1 MSAIRRPKQD
11 QKLSPSR
18 HFEARFTAISN
29 VLLCDLFDVRKG
41 FTPSEVS
48 VALFISRV
56 TVGYIRH
63 RTTIRTKWA
72 LDQIGL
78 SRSSYLAAKRGLIE
92 KGVIICETDRFQ
104 ESIVQLHPKY
114 QCLLSDFAGGSEN
127 LDEGGPNFRTPTNK
141 EIKKTIKTKQH
152 QATLCVAD
160 DFADDE
166 FGIDSI
172 DSRVEQEDPE
182 ILACVE
188 AIEDQFEQEQALVE
202 SVPFQDS
209 AAPVVEAEPAKS
221 LPKPEITSE
230 QFQLAQGLNRNG
242 VNWRM
247 AVRLAKENDPQ
258 AIQKALDGLKLRSN
272 VKHPA
277 GWLVEEI
284 RAGGYAAPGLSAE
297 ALIKRTHESVA
308 QLRQQ
313 ERQQEQTAR
322 EEANQAYFERW
333 SQFEALPFE
342 TQQELLTTARQRLAR
357 LSPKMAELPDNSP
370 PLRAMALELARERI
384 PANDISLPANQCL
397 ENQGLVQG
405 LRNGR

>member
-18 HFEARFTAISN
+18 HFDARFTAISN
-29 VLLCDLFDVRKG
+29 VLLCDLFDIRKG

-63 RTTIRTKWA
+63 RTTIRVRYA
-72 LDQIGL
+72 LEQTGL

-114 QCLLSDFAGGSEN
+114 QCLLSDSAGGSEN
-127 LDEGGPNFRTPTNK
+127 LDEGGPDFRTPTNK

-152 QATLCVAD
+152 QATLRVAD
-160 DFADDE
+160 DFTDDE
-166 FGIDSI
+166 FVIDSSNSYI
-172 DSRVEQEDPE
+172 EQEDPE
-182 ILACVE
+182 IDACVE
-188 AIEDQFEQEQALVE
+188 AIEKQFKQEQVLE
-202 SVPFQDS
+202 QSLLFQDS
-209 AAPVVEAEPAKS
+209 AAPVEAEPAKP
-221 LPKPEITSE
+221 LPKSELTSE

-247 AVRLAKENDPQ
+247 AVRLVKENDPQ
-258 AIQKALDGLKLRSN
+258 AIQKALDSLKHRSN

-284 RAGGYAAPGLSAE
+284 RAGGYAAPGLSAD
-297 ALIKRTHESVA
+297 AFVKRTHESIA

-357 LSPKMAELPDNSP
+357 LSPKMGQLPDNSP
-370 PLRAMALELARERI
+370 PLRAMVLEIARERI
-384 PANDISLPANQCL
+384 PANDISLSANRSL
-397 ENQGLVQG
+397 EKPGLG
-405 LRNGR
+405 SPS

>member
-11 QKLSPSR
+11 PKLSPSR
-18 HFEARFTAISN
+18 HFDGNFTALPNSLIA
-29 VLLCDLFDVRKG
+29 VLLDGSLS
-41 FTPSEVS
+41 PSEIT
-48 VALFISRV
+48 VALFVARV
-56 TVGYIRH
+56 TTGYIRT
-63 RTTIRTKWA
+63 RTTIRIQYALKQTK
-72 LDQIGL
+72 L
-78 SRSSYLAAKRGLIE
+78 SRSTYLAAKRGLIE
-92 KGVIICETDRFQ
+92 KEIIICETDIFG
-104 ESIVQLHPKY
+104 ESIIQLHP
-114 QCLLSDFAGGSEN
+114 QHQILVSDSSGGGSEN
-127 LDEGGPNFRTPTNK
+127 LDERGPDFRTPTNK

-152 QATLCVAD
+152 QATQSVAD
-160 DFADDE
+160 DFTDDE
-166 FGIDSI
+166 FLIDSV

-188 AIEDQFEQEQALVE
+188 AIEDQFEQEEALVE
-202 SVPFQDS
+202 SVPFQDY

-221 LPKPEITSE
+221 LPKPELTSE

-242 VNWRM
+242 VNWRI

-258 AIQKALDGLKLRSN
+258 AIQKALDGLKHRSN

-284 RAGGYAAPGLSAE
+284 RAGGYAAPGLSPD

-313 ERQQEQTAR
+313 ERQQEQAAR

-357 LSPKMAELPDNSP
+357 VSPKMAQLPDNSP

-384 PANDISLPANQCL
+384 PANEVNLSANQCL
-397 ENQGLVQG
+397 EKPGLG
-405 LRNGR
+405 SGS

>member
-18 HFEARFTAISN
+18 HFEARFTAMSN

-63 RTTIRTKWA
+63 RTTIRVRYA
-72 LDQIGL
+72 LEQTGL

-104 ESIVQLHPKY
+104 EPIVQLHPKY
-114 QCLLSDFAGGSEN
+114 QCLLSDSAGGSEI
-127 LDEGGPNFRTPTNK
+127 LDEGGPDFRTPTNK

-160 DFADDE
+160 DFTDDE
-166 FGIDSI
+166 FVIDSV
-172 DSRVEQEDPE
+172 DSCVEQEDPE
-182 ILACVE
+182 IGACVE
-188 AIEDQFEQEQALVE
+188 ALENRFKQEQALE
-202 SVPFQDS
+202 QGQLIQDS

-221 LPKPEITSE
+221 SPKPELASE

-258 AIQKALDGLKLRSN
+258 AIQKALDGLKHRSN

-284 RAGGYAAPGLSAE
+284 RAGGYAQPGLSAE
-297 ALIKRTHESVA
+297 VLIKRTHESIA
-308 QLRQQ
+308 QLRVN

-342 TQQELLTTARQRLAR
+342 TQQDLLATARQRLGR
-357 LSPKMAELPDNSP
+357 ISPKMAQLPDNSP

-384 PANDISLPANQCL
+384 PANEVNQPANQCL
-397 ENQGLVQG
+397 EKPGLG
-405 LRNGR
+405 SGS

>member
-18 HFEARFTAISN
+18 HFDGRFTAISN

-63 RTTIRTKWA
+63 RTTIRTKYA
-72 LDQIGL
+72 LEQTGL

-104 ESIVQLHPKY
+104 EPIVQLHPKY
-114 QCLLSDFAGGSEN
+114 QCLLSDSAGGSEI
-127 LDEGGPNFRTPTNK
+127 LDEGGPDFRTPTNK

-152 QATLCVAD
+152 QATQSVAD
-160 DFADDE
+160 DFTDDE
-166 FGIDSI
+166 LGIDSF
-172 DSRVEQEDPE
+172 DSCVEQEDPE
-182 ILACVE
+182 IDACVE
-188 AIEDQFEQEQALVE
+188 AIEKQFKQEQVLE
-202 SVPFQDS
+202 QGLLFQDS
-209 AAPVVEAEPAKS
+209 AAPVEAEPAKS
-221 LPKPEITSE
+221 LSKPELTSE

-247 AVRLAKENDPQ
+247 AIRLVKENDPA
-258 AIQKALDGLKLRSN
+258 AIQKALDGLKYRSN

-284 RAGGYAAPGLSAE
+284 RAGGYAPPGLSAE
-297 ALIKRTHESVA
+297 VLIKRTHESIA
-308 QLRQQ
+308 QLRLD
-313 ERQQEQTAR
+313 ERQQEQKAR

-333 SQFEALPFE
+333 SQFEALPIE

-384 PANDISLPANQCL
+384 PANDISLSANPCL
-397 ENQGLVQG
+397 EKPGLG
-405 LRNGR
+405 SRS